1 MQLSEL
7 ELTQSVTEQLQ
18 WLYQV
23 KTNFLQRAYTAKTH
37 KEAQRLLKWDR
48 ALDAEIRLLEA
59 RL

>member
-1 MQLSEL
+1 MK
-7 ELTQSVTEQLQ
+7 QSVTEQLQ

-23 KTNFLQRAYTAKTH
+23 KTNFMRRAYTAKDH

-48 ALDAEIRLLEA
+48 ALNAEIRLLEA